1 MQAERKQRRAK
12 QLSQVIGDERADVA
26 EAAIVLDEEERVGR
40 MMRHQTK
47 YDGTRSALFMVI
59 SIEEP
64 GILLVRN
71 KQQIKDKSGGYHIKR
86 IDTGAGNPVTYDVAK
101 RGDSGRWGFEE
112 RRPRNV
118 QRVGSFRFAHELE
131 QFIAEKRVRTQEII
145 EETSKVMQKWIPTL
159 SDEAA
164 QRLAKRPRFADE
176 TESPPVFATADAFVE
191 WLLQTK

>member
-1 MQAERKQRRAK
+1 MQTERKERHADRP
-12 QLSQVIGDERADVA
+12 SQIIGDERADV
-26 EAAIVLDEEERVGR
+26 EAVDNEERVGR

-59 SIEEP
+59 SVEEP

-86 IDTGAGNPVTYDVAK
+86 IDGNPITYDVAK
-101 RGDSGRWGFEE
+101 RGDSGRWAFNE

-118 QRVGSFRFAHELE
+118 QRIGCFRFAHELE
-131 QFIAEKRVRTQEII
+131 QFIAEKRVRTQGIV
-145 EETSKVMQKWIPTL
+145 EETSKVMQKWIPML
-159 SDEAA
+159 SEEAA
-164 QRLAKRPRFADE
+164 QRLAKRPRFADQ
-176 TESPPVFATADAFVE
+176 TESPPVFATADAFLE